1 MGKSRHSKQSYRLLD
16 RDYDDGDEYRQEH
29 RNKSKDRRIQRA
41 LKTKNVREMLE
52 INEDYDHADI
62 QFHKYY

>member
-16 RDYDDGDEYRQEH
+16 REYDDGDEYKQEYC
-29 RNKSKDRRIQRA
+29 NKSKDRRIQRA

-52 INEDYDHADI
+52 INEDYDRANV
-62 QFHKYY
+62 QLHKYY